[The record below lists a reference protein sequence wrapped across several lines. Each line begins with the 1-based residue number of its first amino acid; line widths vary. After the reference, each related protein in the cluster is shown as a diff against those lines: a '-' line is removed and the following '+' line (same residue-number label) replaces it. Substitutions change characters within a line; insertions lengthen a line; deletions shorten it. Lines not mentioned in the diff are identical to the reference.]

1 MRPAIKSIP
10 QLTPNGLN
18 QVLKPHVIAPA
29 PLNGDINAVPKCI
42 TSAVIFSLEDFFGC
56 YRGQVLFGHA
66 RTPGARRTTQALKS
80 ETTGISTHLHDAMI
94 EVDAPSE
101 LLRGHRA
108 VEVRPHAERVSG

>member
-29 PLNGDINAVPKCI
+29 PLNGDINAVPKCV
-42 TSAVIFSLEDFFGC
+42 SGAVIFSAEDFFGR

-66 RTPGARRTTQALKS
+66 RTPGARRTTDTKRSNLKR
-80 ETTGISTHLHDAMI
+80 
-94 EVDAPSE
+94 
-101 LLRGHRA
+101 RG
-108 VEVRPHAERVSG
+108 